1 MLSLCPVGCLS
12 LAQISIGS
20 ILFLYYEESLVSSNL
35 NSKQLRFHGVRPNL
49 GTYTSLDLTYDMYL
63 LVLVI
68 WQFYMYF
75 LIFIKNYFWTLEPI
89 IFGLLR
95 IKLISDPSVHNDNS
109 NLTIFGNQSISKI
122 T

>member
-1 MLSLCPVGCLS
+1 M
-12 LAQISIGS
+12 
-20 ILFLYYEESLVSSNL
+20 VS
-35 NSKQLRFHGVRPNL
+35 
-49 GTYTSLDLTYDMYL
+49 DLTYVLIPAWILRMICPSDMA
-63 LVLVI
+63 VLYI
-68 WQFYMYF
+68 F

-89 IFGLLR
+89 IFGLLK